1 MSPQQFTVTLTVT
14 DVAGVSNSITAT
26 VVATPAPGAG
36 FSFSNAPLLIK
47 GVPLVADDPN
57 TIFNAHETLLAGQD
71 SRIGL
76 TESAL
81 AQIGDPL
88 TPRRHNGAL
97 YASINPEA
105 AGSFLS
111 LNAATMYVVRCM
123 TINGEP
129 FSSVHWVQVAASPS
143 AVTNAFW
150 AVYDVSGA
158 LMSPTTVT
166 DVSSSWSTAAEQSF
180 TLDGGPF
187 DPPFGAD
194 NTDTNTF
201 PPTNEFF
208 LAFYFGTV
216 GATKPQI
223 AVGSQYAN
231 AINIGTSTSAITP
244 SQTTIQ
250 QVPIFATA
258 ANTPSTNLQPPA
270 TLGALTRLGA
280 SVLVAL
286 YP

>member
-1 MSPQQFTVTLTVT
+1 
-14 DVAGVSNSITAT
+14 
-26 VVATPAPGAG
+26 
-36 FSFSNAPLLIK
+36 
-47 GVPLVADDPN
+47 
-57 TIFNAHETLLAGQD
+57 
-71 SRIGL
+71 
-76 TESAL
+76 
-81 AQIGDPL
+81 
-88 TPRRHNGAL
+88 
-97 YASINPEA
+97 
-105 AGSFLS
+105 
-111 LNAATMYVVRCM
+111 M